1 MKPAFWKPSRM
12 ARAVASL
19 VSALVVGERK
29 VEKSMRGMWR
39 ESCETAVV
47 IEEDMMEMLL
57 C

>member
-1 MKPAFWKPSRM
+1 M

>member
-1 MKPAFWKPSRM
+1 
-12 ARAVASL
+12 
-19 VSALVVGERK
+19 VGERK

-39 ESCETAVV
+39 ESSETAVV